1 MSAAKQELR
10 MTDRYLDDLTVGE
23 SWEGQP
29 FTITEAEIIAFAAQ
43 FDPQPMHIDK
53 ATAEAGRFGGLIAS
67 GWHVASRV
75 MREYV
80 DAAHFGATPML
91 GISIDDL
98 RWLRP
103 VRPGDTLTV
112 RREILALTPS
122 QSRPDR
128 GTVKTKTWVRNQDGD
143 VVMTFENLMQFPRD
157 ASARF

>member
-1 MSAAKQELR
+1 MA
-10 MTDRYLDDLTVGE
+10 DRYLDDLTVGE
-23 SWEGQP
+23 SWEGEP
-29 FTITEAEIIAFAAQ
+29 FVITEAEVIAFAEQ
-43 FDPQPMHIDK
+43 FDPQPMHID
-53 ATAEAGRFGGLIAS
+53 AAAAAEGRFGGLIAS

-103 VRPGDTLTV
+103 VRPGDALTV

-128 GTVKTKTWVRNQDGD
+128 GTVKTRTWVRNQDGD

-157 ASARF
+157 ASVRL

>member
-1 MSAAKQELR
+1 

-23 SWEGQP
+23 SWGSEP
-29 FTITEAEIIAFAAQ
+29 FTITEAEIIAFAQQ
-43 FDPQPMHIDK
+43 FDPQSMHID
-53 ATAEAGRFGGLIAS
+53 AAAAAEGRFGGLIAS

-103 VRPGDTLTV
+103 VRPGDTLKA
-112 RREILALTPS
+112 RREILAVTPS

-128 GTVKTKTWVRNQDGD
+128 GTVKTKTWVSNQDGD
-143 VVMTFENLMQFPRD
+143 VVMSFENLMQLPKD
-157 ASARF
+157 ASVRL

>member
-1 MSAAKQELR
+1 
-10 MTDRYLDDLTVGE
+10 MTDRYLDDMVVGE

-43 FDPQPMHIDK
+43 FDPQPMHMDK
-53 ATAEAGRFGGLIAS
+53 AAAEAGRFGGLIAS
-67 GWHVASRV
+67 GWHVCSRV

-80 DAAHFGATPML
+80 DVGYFGATPML

-103 VRPGDTLTV
+103 VRPGDALTV
-112 RREILALTPS
+112 RREVLAVTPS

-128 GTVKTKTWVRNQDGD
+128 GTLKTKTWVSNQDGD
-143 VVMTFENLMQFPRD
+143 VVMTFENLMQFPRN
-157 ASARF
+157 AEAKL

>member
-1 MSAAKQELR
+1 M
-10 MTDRYLDDLTVGE
+10 
-23 SWEGQP
+23 
-29 FTITEAEIIAFAAQ
+29 IAFAEQ
-43 FDPQPMHIDK
+43 FDPQPMHID
-53 ATAEAGRFGGLIAS
+53 TAAAAEGRFGGLIAS

-103 VRPGDTLTV
+103 VRPGDALTV

-128 GTVKTKTWVRNQDGD
+128 GTVKTRTWVRNQDGD
-143 VVMTFENLMQFPRD
+143 VVMSFDNLMQFPKD
-157 ASARF
+157 ASVRL